1 MSDFAG
7 RSTTIWFVL
16 KMSVKGHLNF
26 DSVTVLQ
33 AIISG
38 FRTSSWTS
46 MVFLFVLLAPSA
58 RSAYAAT
65 YYVSASGNDANSG
78 SITSPWRTIQ
88 HAANSVKAG
97 DTVYVRAGVYNE
109 VVSIPA
115 SGSASAGSITFS
127 SYPGELA
134 SIDGTGLSI
143 PNAQWGLVTIE
154 NQSYI
159 TINGFEIRNYST
171 SSTKDVPIGIYIL
184 GAGRYLQITNNHI
197 HNIATTAKGCA
208 ANAFGMTVYGTQA
221 PNSISNLM
229 ITGNEID
236 HTTTGC
242 SETLSVDGNVENFT
256 ITNNLI
262 HDDNNIAIGA
272 IGFEGVAPVGSM
284 CGSELCDRARYGEI
298 SHNIVYN
305 ITSNSNPA
313 YGSGS
318 NNHSY
323 GADGIYIDGGTEI
336 TIERNLVHNTDI
348 GIEMSSENPGK
359 QTPGVEK
366 ADYITTRNNVI
377 YQSNSV
383 GITIGGYA
391 KGKGGTDHCNIVNNT
406 LYDDDTAKT
415 GEGEFQIQ
423 WYATNNIFENNIL
436 YAGAQG
442 IFVYDYTTSE
452 PNPAVLDYNLYYST
466 VGASKGMWTWQK
478 KTYTGYSSY
487 LSSTGNDSHSPP
499 FLNPEF
505 ISQASQPNLDLRS
518 NSPAI
523 AAGANLGSSVVGT
536 VDFAGNPRVQGGEIN
551 IGAYE
556 Q

>member
-1 MSDFAG
+1 MNSYF
-7 RSTTIWFVL
+7 
-16 KMSVKGHLNF
+16 
-26 DSVTVLQ
+26 VTVI
-33 AIISG
+33 AVAT
-38 FRTSSWTS
+38 RMARSSSRKTEWLA
-46 MVFLFVLLAPSA
+46 MCFLFCGTTLLALPAQGS
-58 RSAYAAT
+58 T
-65 YYVSASGNDANSG
+65 YYVSPGGNDNNSG
-78 SITSPWRTIQ
+78 TISSPWRTIQ
-88 HAANSVKAG
+88 HAADTVKAG
-97 DTVYVRAGVYNE
+97 DTVYARAGVYNE
-109 VVSIPA
+109 IVSPPT

-134 SIDGTGLSI
+134 TIDGTGLTI
-143 PNAQWGLVTIE
+143 PNNQWGLVTLE
-154 NQSYI
+154 NLSYI
-159 TINGFEIRNYST
+159 VVNGFEIRNYST
-171 SSTKDVPIGIYIL
+171 STTKNVPIGIYIF
-184 GAGRYLQITNNHI
+184 GAGTNLQITNNHI

-221 PNSISNLM
+221 PSSIGNL
-229 ITGNEID
+229 IISGNEINN
-236 HTTTGC
+236 TTTGC

-272 IGFEGVAPVGSM
+272 IGYEGVAPKGSM
-284 CGSELCDRARYGEI
+284 CGTELCDRARNGEI
-298 SHNIVYN
+298 SQNTVYN

-313 YGSGS
+313 YGTGT
-318 NNHSY
+318 NNKSF
-323 GADGIYIDGGTEI
+323 GADGIYIDGGTQI
-336 TIERNLVHNTDI
+336 TIERNLVHHTDI

-359 QTPGVEK
+359 DAPGFEK
-366 ADYITTRNNVI
+366 ADYITTRNNVV

-406 LYDDDTAKT
+406 LYDNDTAKT

-442 IFVYDYTTSE
+442 LFVYDYTTSE
-452 PNPAVLDYNLYYST
+452 SSPALLDYNLYFSAG
-466 VGASKGMWTWQK
+466 GAAAATWTWQK
-478 KTYTGYSSY
+478 KTYTGLSTY
-487 LSSTGNDSHSPP
+487 LTKTGLDSHSPP

-505 ISQASQPNLDLRS
+505 ISLASPPNLDVAS
-518 NSPAI
+518 TSPGVN
-523 AAGANLGSSVVGT
+523 AGTNLGAAIVGT
-536 VDFAGNPRVQGGEIN
+536 LDFAGNPRVQGGAIN